1 MKKIKEFFQNCNGIH
16 GLMANGALAFAN
28 NATTRFCYYIFHQPK
43 MPEEL
48 IQEENSDGE
57 IGH

>member
-1 MKKIKEFFQNCNGIH
+1 MKKIKEFFQNWNGIH

-28 NATTRFCYYIFHQPK
+28 NATTKFCYYIFHQPK

-48 IQEENSDGE
+48 VQEENSDGE
-57 IGH
+57 IS

>member
-1 MKKIKEFFQNCNGIH
+1 MKKIKEFFQNWKGFR

-43 MPEEL
+43 MPQEL
-48 IQEENSDGE
+48 VQEENSDGE
-57 IGH
+57 IGQ